1 MVGEVETMNWKPCKY
16 VNQCF
21 IPELES
27 VSYSPFLVTYMTE
40 KMKKKMVDIA
50 WIERGRVLNK
60 KVFFGSGLYA
70 VAETV

>member
-1 MVGEVETMNWKPCKY
+1 MTWTPCEY

-27 VSYSPFLVTYMTE
+27 VSYSPFLVTYMAG

-50 WIERGRVLNK
+50 WVERGRVLK
-60 KVFFGSGLYA
+60 KKYSLV
-70 VAETV
+70 VAYMPLPKPYEGG